1 MSLEIANLN
10 KHFADKQLGQK
21 HVLKDVTFNAENGRI
36 VGLIGKNGSGKTTT
50 FHCILKFIKYDGLI
64 RLDGK
69 EINENTYNRIGY
81 LPEERSLMPKLTVY
95 EQVRFLAR
103 LKGMSNQSI
112 KDEFPKWMDRLGVVG
127 KPNDKIKSLSK
138 GNQQKV
144 QLIATLIHKPDF
156 IILDEPFSGLDPLNT
171 DILKKVIFDE
181 QRRGAT
187 IIFSDH
193 SMSNVSEL
201 CDDVVMINDG
211 RIVLNGP
218 IQQVRDSYGLTRI
231 IVRCALSTEELRA
244 VPHVLSAD
252 KRKDGGVELRIEDE
266 KYGSEIFNF
275 ISKGSYVRT
284 FDHEPPTLDEIFK
297 EKASEKNE

>member
-112 KDEFPKWMDRLGVVG
+112 KDEFPK
-127 KPNDKIKSLSK
+127 
-138 GNQQKV
+138 
-144 QLIATLIHKPDF
+144 
-156 IILDEPFSGLDPLNT
+156 
-171 DILKKVIFDE
+171 
-181 QRRGAT
+181 
-187 IIFSDH
+187 
-193 SMSNVSEL
+193 
-201 CDDVVMINDG
+201 
-211 RIVLNGP
+211 
-218 IQQVRDSYGLTRI
+218 
-231 IVRCALSTEELRA
+231 
-244 VPHVLSAD
+244 
-252 KRKDGGVELRIEDE
+252 
-266 KYGSEIFNF
+266 
-275 ISKGSYVRT
+275 
-284 FDHEPPTLDEIFK
+284 
-297 EKASEKNE
+297 

>member
-1 MSLEIANLN
+1 MPL
-10 KHFADKQLGQK
+10 
-21 HVLKDVTFNAENGRI
+21 RI
-36 VGLIGKNGSGKTTT
+36 SW
-50 FHCILKFIKYDGLI
+50 I
-64 RLDGK
+64 R
-69 EINENTYNRIGY
+69 R
-81 LPEERSLMPKLTVY
+81 
-95 EQVRFLAR
+95 
-103 LKGMSNQSI
+103 
-112 KDEFPKWMDRLGVVG
+112 
-127 KPNDKIKSLSK
+127 
-138 GNQQKV
+138 
-144 QLIATLIHKPDF
+144 
-156 IILDEPFSGLDPLNT
+156 
-171 DILKKVIFDE
+171 ILKKVIFDE

-297 EKASEKNE
+297 EKAGEKNE

>member
-81 LPEERSLMPKLTVY
+81 LPEERSLMPKLTAY

-112 KDEFPKWMDRLGVVG
+112 KDEFPKWMDRLDVVG

-244 VPHVLSAD
+244 VPHVLSAE

-297 EKASEKNE
+297 EKAGEKNK

>member
-103 LKGMSNQSI
+103 LK
-112 KDEFPKWMDRLGVVG
+112 
-127 KPNDKIKSLSK
+127 
-138 GNQQKV
+138 
-144 QLIATLIHKPDF
+144 
-156 IILDEPFSGLDPLNT
+156 
-171 DILKKVIFDE
+171 
-181 QRRGAT
+181 
-187 IIFSDH
+187 
-193 SMSNVSEL
+193 
-201 CDDVVMINDG
+201 
-211 RIVLNGP
+211 
-218 IQQVRDSYGLTRI
+218 
-231 IVRCALSTEELRA
+231 
-244 VPHVLSAD
+244 
-252 KRKDGGVELRIEDE
+252 
-266 KYGSEIFNF
+266 
-275 ISKGSYVRT
+275 
-284 FDHEPPTLDEIFK
+284 
-297 EKASEKNE
+297 

>member
-156 IILDEPFSGLDPLNT
+156 IILEMNLL
-171 DILKKVIFDE
+171 
-181 QRRGAT
+181 
-187 IIFSDH
+187 
-193 SMSNVSEL
+193 
-201 CDDVVMINDG
+201 
-211 RIVLNGP
+211 
-218 IQQVRDSYGLTRI
+218 
-231 IVRCALSTEELRA
+231 
-244 VPHVLSAD
+244 AD
-252 KRKDGGVELRIEDE
+252 WIR
-266 KYGSEIFNF
+266 
-275 ISKGSYVRT
+275 
-284 FDHEPPTLDEIFK
+284 
-297 EKASEKNE
+297 